1 MAEEENE
8 SREEEWLRS
17 WTPLAVDYGEYD
29 PLRAGSIDG
38 TDTTPHDRGIV
49 RAMTAKC
56 EMRRTRH
63 YISVAMRFCSHCYC
77 RQATKGSGE

>member
-1 MAEEENE
+1 MEQVGEGDDCW
-8 SREEEWLRS
+8 SGPREAEWLRN

-49 RAMTAKC
+49 RAMRSN
-56 EMRRTRH
+56 RRLILETS
-63 YISVAMRFCSHCYC
+63 ILPLLTIF
-77 RQATKGSGE
+77 T